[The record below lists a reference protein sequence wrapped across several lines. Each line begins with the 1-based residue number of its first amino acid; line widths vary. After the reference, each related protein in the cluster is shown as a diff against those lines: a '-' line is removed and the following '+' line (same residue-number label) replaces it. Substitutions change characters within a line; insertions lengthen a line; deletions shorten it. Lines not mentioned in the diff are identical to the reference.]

1 MFEVW
6 SRLWVSTVVG
16 RRSYKNV
23 RELIGETISR
33 GRFNDRF
40 LFTTDGF
47 EPYAWAAKSML
58 AFVCVYAQVI
68 KKRRK
73 NRVSQVTR
81 KLILGTQEQLED
93 CLLNSEDSETINTSF
108 EEHQNLTIRSG
119 NSYLHRKTASHARDV
134 DLLDDSLSLQM
145 CHYNFI
151 RPHLALKFGKES
163 RTPAM
168 QAGIVSRKLT
178 FRDIFTSREV
188 LFLCLIIVTMIQR
201 DVQADAA

>member
-1 MFEVW
+1 
-6 SRLWVSTVVG
+6 
-16 RRSYKNV
+16 
-23 RELIGETISR
+23 
-33 GRFNDRF
+33 
-40 LFTTDGF
+40 
-47 EPYAWAAKSML
+47 ML

-81 KLILGTQEQLED
+81 KLILGTTEQLEEA
-93 CLLNSEDSETINTSF
+93 LLNSEDSSTINTSF
-108 EEHQNLTIRSG
+108 VERDNLTIRSG
-119 NSYLHRKTASHARDV
+119 NSYLHRKTASHARDT
-134 DLLDDSLSLQM
+134 DHLDDSLSLQM

-151 RPHLALKFGKES
+151 RPHSALKFGKEI

-188 LFLCLIIVTMIQR
+188 LFLCLIILALIQR
-201 DVQADAA
+201 EIQEDAA